1 MTVDPLIVKN
11 EAIQKPLEPTVQ
23 LDSSFR
29 IRMLEESTELSK
41 KISKLEN
48 FINNTETYLLL
59 PWPDRHLLQS
69 QLRAMQS
76 YSRILQQRIKITTP

>member
-1 MTVDPLIVKN
+1 MTSEDQEATPEPKDPIV
-11 EAIQKPLEPTVQ
+11 
-23 LDSSFR
+23 LDNSFR
-29 IRMLEESTELSK
+29 IRMWEESTELSK
-41 KISKLEN
+41 KITKLEY
-48 FINNTETYLLL
+48 FINDTETYLLL